1 MKKLPL
7 GIMVVALISSQ
18 PLLAKNW
25 QEIKQSGELR
35 IGVPGDYAPL
45 AFHNKQGN

>member
-35 IGVPGDYAPL
+35 IGVPGDYAPFGL
-45 AFHNKQGN
+45 S